1 MNVYRITPLEKKNI
15 TVSYDVYEELPD
27 HQIRTWKVEETYRWG
42 CGYRSLEDAV
52 SEWETNNNGV
62 YCEFDL
68 GSDVEDLIAVYFEF
82 DDGFTDEEKS
92 EIEQNWDNGGPSW
105 LFDGEHNWQVESTE
119 FLICGPVKIDLVDE
133 WSNEVI
139 EENVQPKPFKPS
151 NTAWPFPMEEFGK
164 LDLT

>member
-15 TVSYDVYEELPD
+15 NVTYNVFEESANGESRGWNVSEL
-27 HQIRTWKVEETYRWG
+27 YRWG
-42 CGYRSLEDAV
+42 YGCRSLNDAV
-52 SEWETNNNGV
+52 SECEINNNCI

-68 GSDVEDLIAVYFEF
+68 SSEVDDLIAVYFEF
-82 DDGFTDEEKS
+82 DDGFSDEEKA

-119 FLICGPVKIDLVDE
+119 FLICGPVKIDIVDE

-139 EENVQPKPFKPS
+139 EENVQPKPFEPS
-151 NTAWPFPMEEFGK
+151 NTVWPFPMGEFGK
-164 LDLT
+164 LD